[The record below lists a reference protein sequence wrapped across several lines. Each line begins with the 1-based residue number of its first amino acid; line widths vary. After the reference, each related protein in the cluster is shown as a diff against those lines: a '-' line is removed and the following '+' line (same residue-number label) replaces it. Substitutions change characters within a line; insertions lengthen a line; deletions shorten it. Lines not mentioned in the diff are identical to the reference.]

1 MIFLNN
7 IKVRYLYFFLFISSV
22 SLYYNSSKNEYA
34 FDDDIIVLGNKPVQK
49 GFAGI
54 KEIFSTDMFASYI
67 DDYKVKGNKLSGG
80 RYRPLSIATFAIE
93 QQFVGNNPEPKHWVN
108 IILYA
113 FLIILIFH
121 FVMNDLK
128 LSLPVAFITA
138 FLFALH
144 PIHTEVVANLKSRD
158 EILSLIFYLLT
169 ISSYLKY
176 IDSKSKKDL
185 LKMSLCFIAALLSK
199 EYAITL
205 LAVLPV
211 AAYTLR
217 NYSVSNSLKSIL
229 TLAVIF
235 GVYALIR
242 GSIVGWGAPEQM
254 DVLNNPYVYASG
266 IEKIATKIFILLKYF
281 LSLIKPFPLSADYS
295 FAEIRYRTFSDWDVW
310 LSILLHAT
318 LFYYMI
324 IALRERKLTGLIGII
339 YFSNLF
345 LVSNLV
351 FNIGASMGERFLFHS
366 SFAFCL
372 LIGIMWQELATKLKE
387 STFDLLS
394 KVLLI
399 IIAVGSFLII
409 IPRNRDWKNTYTL
422 FLKDVETSSN
432 SALCNANATV
442 TLVNMALEPKNQY
455 QKTLLLKRAIR
466 YSEKAIKIY
475 PGFANAYFNWAVSE
489 YNLNNLDS
497 AIILWDKGF
506 NIFDSKPHKQVYTQ
520 LVYKRAL
527 TEGEHKNFTVAIKLL
542 EWCVKTSPENAD
554 YWSNLGGAYFSVNRL
569 EDAKTA
575 WEKALSIDPLNA
587 EANKALPFVK
597 QKLGK

>member
-7 IKVRYLYFFLFISSV
+7 IKVRYLYLFLFIFSV

-80 RYRPLSIATFAIE
+80 RYRPLSITTFAIE
-93 QQFVGNNPEPKHWVN
+93 QQFIGFSPGPKHWVN

-121 FVMNDLK
+121 FVLNDLI

-185 LKMSLCFIAALLSK
+185 LKMSLCFVAALLSK
-199 EYAITL
+199 EYAVTL
-205 LAVLPV
+205 LIVLPV
-211 AAYTLR
+211 AAYTMR
-217 NYSVSNSLKSIL
+217 NYSTINSFKSISSL
-229 TLAVIF
+229 LVIF
-235 GVYALIR
+235 IIYALIR

-254 DVLNNPYVYASG
+254 DVLNNPYVYAND
-266 IEKIATKIFILLKYF
+266 IEKIVTKIFVLLKYF
-281 LSLIKPFPLSADYS
+281 VLLFKPFPLSSDYS
-295 FAEIRYRTFSDWDVW
+295 FEQIRYRTFADWDVW
-310 LSILLHAT
+310 ASLILHSILI
-318 LFYYMI
+318 YYVI
-324 IALRERKLTGLIGII
+324 KSILSRKLIGFVGII

-345 LVSNLV
+345 LVSNFV

-372 LIGIMWQELATKLKE
+372 LVALMLEQLGTKLKA
-387 STFDLLS
+387 STSDLLV
-394 KVLLI
+394 KTLLI
-399 IIAVGSFLII
+399 IMAVASFLIV
-409 IPRNRDWKNTYTL
+409 IPRNRDWKNSHTL
-422 FLKDVETSSN
+422 FLKDVETSPN

-442 TLVNMALEPKNQY
+442 ALVNMAVDPKNSD
-455 QKTLLLKRAIR
+455 QKIPLLKKAII
-466 YSEKAIKIY
+466 YSEKATHIHPKF
-475 PGFANAYFNWAVSE
+475 GNAYFNWAVSE
-489 YNLNNLDS
+489 FDLNNIDS
-497 AIILWDKGF
+497 ALILWDKGF
-506 NIFDSKPHKQVYTQ
+506 SIFDSKPHKQIYSQ

-527 TEGEHKNFTVAIKLL
+527 SEGQNKNFPLAIKLL
-542 EWCVKTSPENAD
+542 EWSVKTSPENAD
-554 YWSNLGGAYFSVNRL
+554 YWSNLGGAYFTVNRF
-569 EDAKTA
+569 EDAKSA
-575 WEKALSIDPLNA
+575 WEKALLIDPLNA

-597 QKLGK
+597 QKLGE